1 MPFTQSAGFDVWH
14 LLTPAVDVTSDPGL
28 ERVLYSDPF
37 RGRQPRYVRLDVW
50 LERQV
55 EQGNSVVTLRAGA
68 LNIFNRN
75 NLFYYDLFSLNR
87 VDQLPF
93 VPSVGFKMELR

>member
-1 MPFTQSAGFDVWH
+1 MT
-14 LLTPAVDVTSDPGL
+14 TDPGI

-37 RGRQPRYVRLDVW
+37 RGRQPNYVRLDVW
-50 LERQV
+50 LERRV
-55 EQGNSVVTLRAGA
+55 EQGRTVATLRAGA
-68 LNIFNRN
+68 LNIFNRD

>member
-1 MPFTQSAGFDVWH
+1 MT
-14 LLTPAVDVTSDPGL
+14 TDPGV

-37 RGRQPRYVRLDVW
+37 RGRQPNYVRLDVW
-50 LERQV
+50 LERRV
-55 EQGNSVVTLRAGA
+55 EHGRTVATLRAGA